1 MLRDFSRRRLELVL
15 TDLLPGTLVR
25 DAFLIAGLAAFT
37 GVLAQLSIRLPF
49 TPVPITGQTL
59 AVLLRGMALWVPR
72 AAAGMAV

>member
-15 TDLLPGTLVR
+15 ADLLPGTLVR
-25 DAFLIAGLAAFT
+25 DAFLTAGFAAFT
-37 GVLAQLSIRLPF
+37 GVLAQVSLRLAF
-49 TPVPITGQTL
+49 TPVPIMGPTL